1 MGQLE
6 LPSLGDSIYFEEE
19 GKVPGKHL
27 ALYCSSSN
35 ADQVASKY
43 LEHLDVNMAWPQIV
57 GFAAKIHGCEMVC
70 HDLREVLVIVKG
82 GIVVKFDTME
92 FKSGYCVR
100 GYRVWVAFEWRD
112 CLRPYTTW
120 KIYMDKHFVK
130 VGIGVA
136 ASLLRLHF
144 LDRVVS
150 WL

>member
-27 ALYCSSSN
+27 ALYCSCSN
-35 ADQVASKY
+35 TQSTTSK
-43 LEHLDVNMAWPQIV
+43 LI
-57 GFAAKIHGCEMVC
+57 
-70 HDLREVLVIVKG
+70 
-82 GIVVKFDTME
+82 IVVKFDTME

-100 GYRVWVAFEWRD
+100 GYRVWVAFEWRY
-112 CLRPYTTW
+112 CLRPYKSW

-130 VGIGVA
+130 AGIGVA

-144 LDRVVS
+144 LDRLVSVRFEYNGVVS
-150 WL
+150 CADILAIVARDVVVLAKIE